1 MSIFNIDTC
10 KWVLWG
16 AKVPYNTYGHIH
28 DAILRALKFL
38 GKDAVWLDRDDDIS
52 QIDFSNTLFMSM
64 NCVIGGMPLR
74 KDCFYVV
81 HNAAE
86 LKEPFFKEVKLL
98 AFGQH
103 ISTNTYS
110 PHVLEL
116 GPEIFF
122 DPESRVLHFRWGT
135 DLLPHEI
142 GANKPNNVFKS
153 DSRVVNYVGT
163 VDDSNRGLL
172 ARFAHACIVNG
183 VAFRHFGGIGYQ
195 DGPVVSI
202 EQNVRL
208 IQESYMAPT
217 IQNIFQVDSGQVV
230 CRLFKNISYGQFGI
244 TNSKFANDLFGG
256 KLIYNPDTYQLF
268 YDALEKFQSMTKTE
282 KLKET
287 LQKEL
292 WELMDEVARK
302 HTYLNK
308 IDGIIRAVRTL
319 EGGSNA

>member
-1 MSIFNIDTC
+1 
-10 KWVLWG
+10 
-16 AKVPYNTYGHIH
+16 
-28 DAILRALKFL
+28 
-38 GKDAVWLDRDDDIS
+38 
-52 QIDFSNTLFMSM
+52 MSM
-64 NCVIGGMPLR
+64 NCVIAGMPLR

-81 HNAAE
+81 HNAWE
-86 LKEPFFKEVKLL
+86 LKESPFQEFKLL
-98 AFGQH
+98 SFGVH
-103 ISTNTYS
+103 ISTNRYAS
-110 PHVLEL
+110 PVLEL

-122 DPESRVLHFRWGT
+122 HPQSRVLHFRWGT

-142 GANKPNNVFKS
+142 EANKADNVFRS
-153 DSRVVNYVGT
+153 HSRVVNYVGT
-163 VDDSNRGLL
+163 ADRSNQGLL
-172 ARFAHACIVNG
+172 ARFAHACIING

-202 EQNVRL
+202 EENVRL

-217 IQNIFQVDSGQVV
+217 IQRISQVDSGHVV

-244 TNSKFANDLFGG
+244 TNSIFANDLFGG

-282 KLKET
+282 ELQET
-287 LQKEL
+287 LRNEL
-292 WELMDEVARK
+292 WGLMDEVAKK

-319 EGGSNA
+319 EGGNSTC